1 MFMQTPYAI
10 SKEEINQ
17 KPLLEYGGIIHLIR
31 SSEQLGPALE
41 QIRRETLLGF
51 DTETRP
57 AFRKGESYPPSLLQL
72 AGENEVWL
80 FQLRRLPDLAPL
92 FALLAAPAICKAGVA
107 IRRDIS
113 ELRDLLPFEPA
124 GFVDLGVAAEDRGF
138 RNTGLR
144 PLAALLLNGRISKK
158 AQTSN
163 WAAEHLDERQLRY
176 AATDAWVSR
185 RLYDVLR
192 QYPQRDENP

>member
-17 KPLLEYGGIIHLIR
+17 KPLLEYGGVIHFIR
-31 SSEQLGPALE
+31 SPEQLLPALQ
-41 QIRRETLLGF
+41 QIRKEKLLGF

-80 FQLRRLPDLAPL
+80 FQLRRFPDLAPL
-92 FALLAAPAICKAGVA
+92 FALLADPSIRKAGVA
-107 IRRDIS
+107 IRRDLS
-113 ELRDLLPFEPA
+113 ELRDLCPFEPA
-124 GFVDLGVAAEDRGF
+124 GFVDLGIAAENRGF

-163 WAAEHLDERQLRY
+163 WAAEYLDERQLRY

-185 RLYDVLR
+185 RLHDLLHPS
-192 QYPQRDENP
+192 PQRDENP